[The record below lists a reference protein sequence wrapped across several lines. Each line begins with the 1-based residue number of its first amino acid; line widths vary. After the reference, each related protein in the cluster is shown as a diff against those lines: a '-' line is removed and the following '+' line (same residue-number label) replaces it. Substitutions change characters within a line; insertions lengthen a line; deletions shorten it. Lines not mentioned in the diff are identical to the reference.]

1 MDAII
6 FKDNVYVYIRRKEC
20 KDENIG
26 KKKKFLKFQII
37 IQTIFIICMVVE
49 LKSF

>member
-20 KDENIG
+20 KDENIMQ
-26 KKKKFLKFQII
+26 KKKFLNFQA
-37 IQTIFIICMVVE
+37 
-49 LKSF
+49 

>member
-26 KKKKFLKFQII
+26 QKEEVFEIPNYNNSSLKIRQA
-37 IQTIFIICMVVE
+37 
-49 LKSF
+49 